1 MVAIWSWRRRL
12 PGLVNMPKVIPLG
25 YYLVAFVDIVG
36 RHHEP
41 GRPHPLLETAEDRR
55 QVECILRETSAYAR
69 EMRVQFDRLC
79 ARTSG
84 QTGLPT
90 ISAADRCPP
99 RGQGGVSHA
108 WRMGFAGSCTLA
120 VPFWKRR
127 SHGAYGID
135 IYRCLAGMCGLFV
148 WALLRH
154 RPLLGAVDVG
164 LGTEMDHGEV
174 YGTANTRVME
184 LERLAGYPR
193 ILVGDGLLDCLEA
206 LAKTHPA
213 TREELHS
220 RSLAERCRG
229 FITIVPVDRASILDP
244 LGEEMRSLGLY
255 SSADIE
261 RLHEYVASQALR
273 FSGPHGPGQTAP
285 GCDEAEASRLRVYYA
300 RLLAYLEP
308 RLHLWR
314 R

>member
-1 MVAIWSWRRRL
+1 MPSARAGWSEPCVAYGVRRL
-12 PGLVNMPKVIPLG
+12 LHAGCS
-25 YYLVAFVDIVG
+25 
-36 RHHEP
+36 
-41 GRPHPLLETAEDRR
+41 LLEAPVPRR
-55 QVECILRETSAYAR
+55 LWHRHLPLSCRNVWTLCLGAPAAQTIARRCGCRPRHGDGPWRGVRYGQYAGDGTGET
-69 EMRVQFDRLC
+69 
-79 ARTSG
+79 G
-84 QTGLPT
+84 GLP
-90 ISAADRCPP
+90 AD
-99 RGQGGVSHA
+99 
-108 WRMGFAGSCTLA
+108 
-120 VPFWKRR
+120 
-127 SHGAYGID
+127 
-135 IYRCLAGMCGLFV
+135 
-148 WALLRH
+148 
-154 RPLLGAVDVG
+154 
-164 LGTEMDHGEV
+164 
-174 YGTANTRVME
+174 
-184 LERLAGYPR
+184 
-193 ILVGDGLLDCLEA
+193 LVGDGLLDCLEA

-229 FITIVPVDRASILDP
+229 VITSDPVDRASILDP